1 MNECLDEGVLQAYL
15 DGELLQSKAD
25 MVAVHLGM
33 CLECGARMERI
44 QATAAHVNAMLDS
57 LEVGHPVGVA
67 IPNVPVVQRT
77 YWRVAAGVG
86 ALAIAAALIL
96 AVASAHH
103 APAPAPVPV
112 EVVKLPAPPQ
122 PAPIVATQKVKPPA
136 RPRRARARKPIPPPA
151 MDDFLVL
158 DDADPLQVGVV
169 VRVKLPASA
178 FAGERQA
185 GGAPTVLADLV
196 IDEDG
201 RARAI
206 RFVP

>member
-1 MNECLDEGVLQAYL
+1 MNECLDEGALQAYL

-25 MVAVHLGM
+25 VAAAHLGT
-33 CLECGARMERI
+33 CVECGARMERI
-44 QATAAHVNAMLDS
+44 QATAARVNAMLDS
-57 LEVGHPVGVA
+57 LEVGHPVSVA

-112 EVVKLPAPPQ
+112 QVVKLPVPPQ

-136 RPRRARARKPIPPPA
+136 RPRRARVRKPIPSPA

-169 VRVKLPASA
+169 VRVNVPGVCSSPERGKLAAHQPSW
-178 FAGERQA
+178 
-185 GGAPTVLADLV
+185 P
-196 IDEDG
+196 IW
-201 RARAI
+201 
-206 RFVP
+206 